1 MLGNYTSPPDPFGV
15 DLLSSVIQRGLC
27 GVRER
32 NGAVGIAPPLSKAP
46 ASVAYLDPT
55 TSFFGVYDGHGG
67 KVAAKFCTRSSL
79 TSGRTKRILLVIL
92 KHLYK
97 RCLPEWMKLNE
108 GFIWFPRGPTSELL
122 DV

>member
-1 MLGNYTSPPDPFGV
+1 MFLLTVFTLFYETKKKVSLDAFMLVFRLDFW
-15 DLLSSVIQRGLC
+15 LC
-27 GVRER
+27 IVHV
-32 NGAVGIAPPLSKAP
+32 A
-46 ASVAYLDPT
+46 VAYLDPT